1 METKLFTKNLPTNTK
16 LLASVLLSPFML
28 SLSCEQTTPIN
39 PNECLEISIADQEVN
54 FPNDYYLINEISVD
68 EKDLLLNISHSGGC
82 QEHEYE
88 LFLDPLFCTTPPI
101 YLTIRLSHNSN
112 NDLCEAWITKNLC
125 FDISS
130 IYNDFPEDKLYIEF
144 INYPHQSDTIWLFE

>member
-1 METKLFTKNLPTNTK
+1 L
-16 LLASVLLSPFML
+16 
-28 SLSCEQTTPIN
+28 
-39 PNECLEISIADQEVN
+39 
-54 FPNDYYLINEISVD
+54 D

-82 QEHEYE
+82 QEREYE
-88 LFLDPLFCTTPPI
+88 LFLDPLFCATPPV

-130 IYNDFPEDKLYIEF
+130 IYNDFPEDQLYIEF
-144 INYPHQSDTIWLFE
+144 INYPHQSDTIWLFLTLTNLRYLFKSAFTVSAINLPSALPASSLDVTPITFPISAGPEAPTFSIMSATALSNSSVLIC